1 MSYILDALKKADRDR
16 NLVKVPTL
24 TTVHIPVFVTRRRIT
39 VWALAAV
46 LLIGGPL
53 FWFLRPS
60 PTEVPG
66 AAVEHRKNIAA
77 TPLTNASDS
86 TRVVAPT
93 QATEAP
99 TAALARPDLPGPGL
113 GARQEARRRLDRE
126 PAMILRPSRPSPSQ
140 PSKPALQPLEVER
153 VEPRP
158 AEARQAPPS
167 PTPEPQPSAEA
178 SQVRMDAVVSPP
190 VSSPTNLPTLRDAMT
205 KMTLDVFVY
214 ADAEAD
220 RMVTINGR
228 RYTKGQLVDGRYLV
242 EEITPEGVLL
252 SFQGERAIL
261 RP

>member
-24 TTVHIPVFVTRRRIT
+24 TTVHIPVSVTRRRVA
-39 VWALAAV
+39 VWTLAGV
-46 LLIGGPL
+46 LLIGGSL

-60 PTEVPG
+60 PTEVPR
-66 AAVEHRKNIAA
+66 AAVDHRQNITATLPTNTSDLTRAA
-77 TPLTNASDS
+77 
-86 TRVVAPT
+86 APT
-93 QATEAP
+93 QATDAP
-99 TAALARPDLPGPGL
+99 PAALAGPGLPGPSVGT
-113 GARQEARRRLDRE
+113 RQEARRQFDRE
-126 PAMILRPSRPSPSQ
+126 SAMVFRPRWPTPSQ
-140 PSKPALQPLEVER
+140 SSKPVPQPIEVER

-178 SQVRMDAVVSPP
+178 SQVRTDAVVPP
-190 VSSPTNLPTLRDAMT
+190 SVSSPNNLPTLRDAMT
-205 KMTLDVFVY
+205 KMVLDVFVY

-220 RMVTINGR
+220 RMATINGR

-242 EEITPEGVLL
+242 EDITPEGVLL